1 MMIASLRKECEYDA
15 EYDDGELAS
24 PPETTTMMR
33 MNPYYTSRAQPPI
46 CKKEK
51 MGPIT
56 RLAGAYRQEKNAES
70 DGTLRNVLP
79 AVGLL
84 TCADR

>member
-1 MMIASLRKECEYDA
+1 MMIMMMIASLRKECEYDA
-15 EYDDGELAS
+15 EYDDGEFAS

-56 RLAGAYRQEKNAES
+56 RLAGAYRQEK
-70 DGTLRNVLP
+70 TLRAMEPYGVVSLP
-79 AVGLL
+79 
-84 TCADR
+84 